1 MKNRAMIEKC
11 DGQFVFKDDGCR
23 EFTGDDLAEN
33 AGLFHSASPISQTCW
48 TATHVGLPNQAAV
61 NFIKARPPEISNA
74 GEIDEVSGSHNGYLR
89 RMGIIGDNIL
99 MYYSSRGNN

>member
-1 MKNRAMIEKC
+1 
-11 DGQFVFKDDGCR
+11 
-23 EFTGDDLAEN
+23 
-33 AGLFHSASPISQTCW
+33 
-48 TATHVGLPNQAAV
+48 VGLPNQAAV